1 MAARAMSSS
10 FFLAVLFVPLWAT
23 GFITARLIAPHAEPL
38 TFLALRFGLAGII
51 LAIVAVAIG
60 QRWPQT
66 KKSAGQAVFAGFL
79 IHGLYLGGVFW
90 SVSRGLPAGIS
101 ALIAGL
107 PPLMTGFLAGPL
119 LGEQVSARRWL
130 GIIVGALG
138 AGLVIL
144 PKLGASG
151 AGAIPLIPLLVC
163 FAGVVAFTFGTIW
176 QKRHGSAGDLVPA
189 TALQYL
195 GAVVPVLLGAVMGES
210 GRFDTSAPAAW
221 AGLLWSIFGMS
232 IGAIFLLLVL
242 IRRGAVAQ
250 VSSLLYLVPGVSAVM
265 AYALFGETLTVVQIA
280 GLCVAGLGVAIA
292 SRN

>member
-1 MAARAMSSS
+1 MSSS
-10 FFLAVLFVPLWAT
+10 ILFAALFVPLWAS
-23 GFITARLIAPHAEPL
+23 GFITARLVAPHAEPL
-38 TFLALRFGLAGII
+38 TFLALRFGFAGLI
-51 LAIVAVAIG
+51 LALAAVVAGA
-60 QRWPQT
+60 RWPQ
-66 KKSAGQAVFAGFL
+66 SRRAAGHALVAGFL

-90 SVSRGLPAGIS
+90 SVSHGLPAGIS
-101 ALIAGL
+101 ALVAGL

-119 LGEQVSARRWL
+119 LGETVSVRRWT

-138 AGLVIL
+138 AALVIL

-151 AGAIPLIPLLVC
+151 AGAIPLVPLLVC

-176 QKRHGSAGDLVPA
+176 QKRHGAGGDLYSG

-195 GAVVPVLLGAVMGES
+195 GALAPVLLGAALSES
-210 GRFDTSAPAAW
+210 GRFDISAPALWLGFA
-221 AGLLWSIFGMS
+221 WSIFGMS

-265 AYALFGETLTVVQIA
+265 AYVLFGETLTLPQVA
-280 GLCVAGLGVAIA
+280 GLGVAGLGVAIA
-292 SRN
+292 SRG